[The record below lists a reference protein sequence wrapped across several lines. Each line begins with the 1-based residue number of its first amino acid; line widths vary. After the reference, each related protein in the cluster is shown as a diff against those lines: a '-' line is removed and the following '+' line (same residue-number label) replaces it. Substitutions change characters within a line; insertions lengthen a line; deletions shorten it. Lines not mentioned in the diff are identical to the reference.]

1 MSQGVSQT
9 QKATEFPETCKIH
22 HAFPQANIT
31 LAISG
36 GEEIV

>member
-9 QKATEFPETCKIH
+9 QKATEFPETCKIYH
-22 HAFPQANIT
+22 VFPQANIT
-31 LAISG
+31 LAING